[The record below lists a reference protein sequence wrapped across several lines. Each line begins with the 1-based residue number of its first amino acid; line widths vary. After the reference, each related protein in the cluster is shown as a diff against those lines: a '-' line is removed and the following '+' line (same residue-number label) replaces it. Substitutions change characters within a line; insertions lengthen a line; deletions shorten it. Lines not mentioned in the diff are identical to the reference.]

1 MAPGPKDLR
10 RPGSHRWGRGEA
22 PRSAPLTSGGP
33 ADCAPDSER
42 HLRSAPLIP
51 RPLVVDTT
59 GRR

>member
-10 RPGSHRWGRGEA
+10 RPGSHRWGRGA
-22 PRSAPLTSGGP
+22 APLT
-33 ADCAPDSER
+33 
-42 HLRSAPLIP
+42 APLILKGTCVAHPWIP